1 MKSLNSLVSKL
12 WLTIILMVT
21 AVLIILTLVL
31 IFFFRSYVFNST
43 ETILEE
49 DIERV
54 EELLLTEHD
63 INASDTSNTNL
74 LMEDNLLILYDNES
88 ILPMSAMDE
97 EIYNR
102 INVDNLT
109 ESTFILDD
117 LYDSMYM
124 IKTSN
129 LTRYFEEDIKVIKY
143 RDLDAVNQS
152 ISAITM
158 IMFITTGIL
167 IIGTTIFAFLLLN
180 RITQPLTKLKTAAY
194 NTSRGKYKPLEVR
207 SRDEIG
213 ELTLAFNKMNQDIKN
228 NIETV
233 LHEKNLREEIFSS
246 MEEGVLY
253 FDTEGELI
261 YSNTKGNSIYQTL
274 TSKEHEKEIFMD
286 SVLNIVET
294 KTSHIERLN
303 ITNKHYQVS
312 FTAVVSSDKTY
323 GAIILIRDVTEIVKT
338 ETMRSDFIA
347 NVSHELKT
355 PMVMLS
361 GYSEAILD
369 EIVTEPEEVKEM
381 IKIIKDESDR
391 MNKLVNELITIARM
405 DSGADLLSISN
416 NDLMMLINDISF
428 KFKHEMNNKEIQ
440 FTVDAD
446 KDSVIFD
453 FDYGKI
459 EQVINNLLDNAI
471 RYTKPADKI
480 TLTVRDTG
488 DEVIISVE
496 DTGIGLK
503 KEHQNR
509 IFERFYKVDGSRTR
523 GKHGT
528 GLGLYIVSSI
538 IKRHKG
544 TIDLNSEYGEGSI
557 FNITL
562 PKNHS
567 KE

>member
-1 MKSLNSLVSKL
+1 
-12 WLTIILMVT
+12 MVT

-509 IFERFYKVDGSRTR
+509 IFERFYKVDESRTR

>member
-43 ETILEE
+43 EAILAE

-54 EELLLTEHD
+54 EEILLTEHD
-63 INASDTSNTNL
+63 ISGFSNESL
-74 LMEDNLLILYDNES
+74 LQEDNLLITYDNES
-88 ILPMSAMDE
+88 ILPLSATDE

-102 INVDNLT
+102 ININNLNS
-109 ESTFILDD
+109 STFILDD
-117 LYDSMYM
+117 LHDSMYM

-129 LTRYFEEDIKVIKY
+129 LTRYFDEDINIIKY
-143 RDLDAVNQS
+143 RSLDAVNQS

-180 RITQPLTKLKTAAY
+180 RITQPLTQLKSAAY
-194 NTSRGKYKPLEVR
+194 NTSRGNYKPLKVR

-213 ELTLAFNKMNQDIKN
+213 ELTLAFNKMNQDIKS
-228 NIETV
+228 NIEAV
-233 LHEKNLREEIFSS
+233 LHEKNLREEIFTS
-246 MEEGVLY
+246 MDEGVLY
-253 FDTEGELI
+253 FDTEGSLI
-261 YSNTKGNSIYQTL
+261 YSNAKGNAIYQTL
-274 TSKEHEKEIFMD
+274 TSKEHEKEMFMD
-286 SVLNIVET
+286 SVINIVDT
-294 KTSHIERLN
+294 KDSQIERLN
-303 ITNKHYQVS
+303 VVNKHFQVS
-312 FTAVVSSDKTY
+312 YTAVISDNKTY
-323 GAIILIRDVTEIVKT
+323 GAVVLIRDITEIVKT

-369 EIVTEPEEVKEM
+369 DVVTEPGEVKEM
-381 IKIIKDESDR
+381 VKIIKDESDR
-391 MNKLVNELITIARM
+391 MNRLVNELITIARM
-405 DSGADLLSISN
+405 DSGADLLNISS
-416 NDLMMLINDISF
+416 NDLMTLVNDISF
-428 KFKHEMNNKEIQ
+428 KFKHEMKDKEIS
-440 FTVDAD
+440 FNVDAEN
-446 KDSVIFD
+446 DSVIFD

-471 RYTKPADKI
+471 RYTKPDDSV
-480 TLTVRDTG
+480 TLKVRDSG
-488 DEVIISVE
+488 DEILISVE

-503 KEHQNR
+503 EEHQTR
-509 IFERFYKVDGSRTR
+509 IFERFYKVDESRTR

-538 IKRHKG
+538 IRRHQG
-544 TIDLNSEYGEGSI
+544 TIELESEYGRGTA
-557 FNITL
+557 FNISL

-567 KE
+567 IE

>member
-54 EELLLTEHD
+54 EEILLTEHD
-63 INASDTSNTNL
+63 INASDNNNASL

-88 ILPMSAMDE
+88 ILPLSAMDE

-102 INVDNLT
+102 INIDGMT
-109 ESTFILDD
+109 DSTFILDD

-129 LTRYFEEDIKVIKY
+129 LTRYFDEDIKIIKY
-143 RDLDAVNQS
+143 RDMDAVNQS
-152 ISAITM
+152 ISTITM

-194 NTSRGKYKPLEVR
+194 NTSRGKYKPLKVR

-213 ELTLAFNKMNQDIKN
+213 ELTLAFNKMNRDIKN
-228 NIETV
+228 NIEAV

-253 FDTEGELI
+253 FDTEGKLI
-261 YSNTKGNSIYQTL
+261 YSNTKGNLIYQTL
-274 TSKEHEKEIFMD
+274 TSNKHEKELFMD
-286 SVLNIVET
+286 SVLNIIES
-294 KTSHIERLN
+294 KTSQIERLN
-303 ITNKHYQVS
+303 IVNKHYQVS
-312 FTAVVSSDKTY
+312 YTAVVSGNKTY
-323 GAIILIRDVTEIVKT
+323 GAIVLIRDITEIVKT

-405 DSGADLLSISN
+405 DSGADLLNIAE

-428 KFKHEMNNKEIQ
+428 KFKHEMNDKEIS
-440 FTVDAD
+440 FKVDAE
-446 KDSVIFD
+446 KDSIIFD

-459 EQVINNLLDNAI
+459 EQVLNNLIDNAI
-471 RYTKPADKI
+471 RYTQPDDKI
-480 TLTVRDTG
+480 TLKVRDAG
-488 DEVIISVE
+488 DEIVISVE

-503 KEHQNR
+503 EEHQNR
-509 IFERFYKVDGSRTR
+509 IFERFYKVDESRTR

-538 IKRHKG
+538 IKRHQG
-544 TIDLNSEYGEGSI
+544 SIDLKSEYGVGTV
-557 FNITL
+557 FDITL

>member
-31 IFFFRSYVFNST
+31 IFFFRSYVFNTT

-49 DIERV
+49 DIDRV
-54 EELLLTEHD
+54 EEMLLTEHD
-63 INASDTSNTNL
+63 MGSLGNTSL
-74 LMEDNLLILYDNES
+74 LQEDNLIILYDEEPL
-88 ILPMSAMDE
+88 LPFSALDE

-102 INVDNLT
+102 MNTENLT
-109 ESTFILDD
+109 DTMFILDD

-124 IKTSN
+124 IKTSS
-129 LTRYFEEDIKVIKY
+129 LTRYFEEDLYIIMY

-152 ISAITM
+152 ISGITV

-180 RITQPLTKLKTAAY
+180 RITRPLINLKTAAY
-194 NTSRGKYKPLEVR
+194 NTSRGKYQPLEVR

-213 ELTLAFNKMNQDIKN
+213 ELTLAFNKMNRDIKR
-228 NIETV
+228 NIEAV

-253 FDTEGELI
+253 FDTDGELI
-261 YSNTKGNSIYQTL
+261 YSNSKGKSIYAAL
-274 TSKEHEKEIFMD
+274 SSNSHEKEMFISNVQD
-286 SVLNIVET
+286 IAET
-294 KTSHIERLN
+294 KTSRIERFNMLN
-303 ITNKHYQVS
+303 SHYQVS
-312 FTAVVSSDKTY
+312 YTAVLSDNRTY
-323 GAIILIRDVTEIVKT
+323 GTIVLIRDITELVKT

-369 EIVTEPEEVKEM
+369 GIVTEPDEVREM

-391 MNKLVNELITIARM
+391 MNNLVNELITIARM
-405 DSGADLLSISN
+405 DSGS
-416 NDLMMLINDISF
+416 DLMNIEGNDFMYLLEDIGL
-428 KFKHEMNNKEIQ
+428 KFKHALNEKGIDFEIDAEKE
-440 FTVDAD
+440 
-446 KDSVIFD
+446 SVFFD

-459 EQVINNLLDNAI
+459 EQVLNNLIDNAI
-471 RYTKPADKI
+471 RYTKPGDKI
-480 TLTVRDTG
+480 ILKVREEG
-488 DEVIISVE
+488 DDIRFSVT
-496 DTGIGLK
+496 DTGIGIK
-503 KEHQNR
+503 EEHQDR
-509 IFERFYKVDGSRTR
+509 IFERFYKVDESRTR

-538 IKRHKG
+538 IKRHHG
-544 TIDLNSEYGEGSI
+544 TIDLRSEPGVGTTFE
-557 FNITL
+557 ITL
-562 PKNHS
+562 PKNHNI
-567 KE
+567 E

>member
-31 IFFFRSYVFNST
+31 IFFFRSYVLNTT

-49 DIERV
+49 DIDRV
-54 EELLLTEHD
+54 EETLLTEHD
-63 INASDTSNTNL
+63 MGSLGNTSL
-74 LMEDNLLILYDNES
+74 LQEDNLIILYDDEPL
-88 ILPMSAMDE
+88 LPFSALDE

-102 INVDNLT
+102 MNTENLT
-109 ESTFILDD
+109 DSMFILDD

-124 IKTSN
+124 IKTSS
-129 LTRYFEEDIKVIKY
+129 LTRYFEEDLHIIMY

-152 ISAITM
+152 ITGITV

-180 RITQPLTKLKTAAY
+180 RITRPLINLKTAAY
-194 NTSRGKYKPLEVR
+194 NTSRGKYQPLEVR

-213 ELTLAFNKMNQDIKN
+213 ELTLAFNKMNRDIKR
-228 NIETV
+228 NIEDV

-253 FDTEGELI
+253 FDTDGELI
-261 YSNTKGNSIYQTL
+261 YSNTKGKSIYEAL
-274 TSKEHEKEIFMD
+274 SSNSHEKEMFI
-286 SVLNIVET
+286 SNVLDIAET
-294 KTSHIERLN
+294 KTPRIERLN
-303 ITNKHYQVS
+303 MLNSHYQVS
-312 FTAVVSSDKTY
+312 YTAVVSDNKTY
-323 GAIILIRDVTEIVKT
+323 GTIVLIRDITELVKT

-369 EIVTEPEEVKEM
+369 GIVTEPEEVREM

-391 MNKLVNELITIARM
+391 MNNLVNELITIARM
-405 DSGADLLSISN
+405 DSGS
-416 NDLMMLINDISF
+416 DLMNIEGNDF
-428 KFKHEMNNKEIQ
+428 MYLLEDVGLKFKHALNDKEID
-440 FTVDAD
+440 FIIDAE
-446 KDSVIFD
+446 KESVYFD

-459 EQVINNLLDNAI
+459 EQVLNNLIDNAI
-471 RYTKPADKI
+471 RYTEPGDKI
-480 TLTVRDTG
+480 ILKVREEEDN
-488 DEVIISVE
+488 IRFSVT
-496 DTGIGLK
+496 DTGIGIK
-503 KEHQNR
+503 EEHQDR
-509 IFERFYKVDGSRTR
+509 IFERFYKVDESRTR

-538 IKRHKG
+538 IKRHQG
-544 TIDLNSEYGEGSI
+544 TIDLHSKPGVGTTFEI
-557 FNITL
+557 IL
-562 PKNHS
+562 PKNHNID
-567 KE
+567 

>member
-49 DIERV
+49 DIDRV
-54 EELLLTEHD
+54 EEILLTEHD
-63 INASDTSNTNL
+63 ITSSNNANL

-88 ILPMSAMDE
+88 ILPLSAMDE

-129 LTRYFEEDIKVIKY
+129 LTRYFDEDIKIIKY

-194 NTSRGKYKPLEVR
+194 NTSRGNYKPLKVR

-228 NIETV
+228 NIEAV
-233 LHEKNLREEIFSS
+233 LHERNLREEIFTS
-246 MEEGVLY
+246 MDEGVLY

-261 YSNTKGNSIYQTL
+261 YSNAKGKSIYQTL
-274 TSKEHEKEIFMD
+274 TSKEHEKEMFID
-286 SVLNIVET
+286 NVLNIVET
-294 KTSHIERLN
+294 KTSQIERLN
-303 ITNKHYQVS
+303 IANKHYQVS
-312 FTAVVSSDKTY
+312 YTAVVSGDKIY
-323 GAIILIRDVTEIVKT
+323 GAVILIRDITEIVKT

-369 EIVTEPEEVKEM
+369 DIVTEPDEVKEM

-391 MNKLVNELITIARM
+391 MNRLVNELITIARM
-405 DSGADLLSISN
+405 DSGADLLNIAG
-416 NDLMMLINDISF
+416 NDLMALVNDISF
-428 KFKHEMNNKEIQ
+428 KFKHEMNDKEIS
-440 FTVDAD
+440 FNVEAEN
-446 KDSVIFD
+446 DSVIFD

-471 RYTKPADKI
+471 RYTKPDDKI
-480 TLTVRDTG
+480 TLKVRDSD
-488 DEVIISVE
+488 DEVMITVE

-503 KEHQNR
+503 EEHQNR
-509 IFERFYKVDGSRTR
+509 VFERFYKVDESRTR

-538 IKRHKG
+538 IKRHQG
-544 TIDLNSEYGEGSI
+544 TIDLNSEYGRGTA

-562 PKNHS
+562 PKNHGI
-567 KE
+567 E

>member
-31 IFFFRSYVFNST
+31 IFFFRSYVLNTT

-49 DIERV
+49 DIDRV
-54 EELLLTEHD
+54 EETLLTEHD
-63 INASDTSNTNL
+63 MGSLGNTSL
-74 LMEDNLLILYDNES
+74 LQEDNLIILYDDEPL
-88 ILPMSAMDE
+88 LPFSALDE

-102 INVDNLT
+102 MNTENLT
-109 ESTFILDD
+109 DSMFILDD

-124 IKTSN
+124 IKTSS
-129 LTRYFEEDIKVIKY
+129 LTRYFEEDLHIIMY

-152 ISAITM
+152 ITGITV

-180 RITQPLTKLKTAAY
+180 RITRPLINLKTAAY
-194 NTSRGKYKPLEVR
+194 NTSRGKYQPLEVR

-213 ELTLAFNKMNQDIKN
+213 ELTLAFNKMNRDIKR
-228 NIETV
+228 NIEDV

-253 FDTEGELI
+253 FDTDGELI
-261 YSNTKGNSIYQTL
+261 YSNTKGKSIYEAL
-274 TSKEHEKEIFMD
+274 SSNSHEKEMFI
-286 SVLNIVET
+286 SNVLDIAET
-294 KTSHIERLN
+294 KTPRIERLN
-303 ITNKHYQVS
+303 MLNSHYQVS
-312 FTAVVSSDKTY
+312 YTAVVSDNKTY
-323 GAIILIRDVTEIVKT
+323 GTIVLIRDITELVKT

-369 EIVTEPEEVKEM
+369 GIVTEPEEVREM

-391 MNKLVNELITIARM
+391 MNNLVNELITIARM
-405 DSGADLLSISN
+405 DSGS
-416 NDLMMLINDISF
+416 DLMNIEGNDF
-428 KFKHEMNNKEIQ
+428 MYLLEDVGLKFKHALNDKEID
-440 FTVDAD
+440 FIIDAE
-446 KDSVIFD
+446 KESVYFD

-459 EQVINNLLDNAI
+459 EQVLNNLIDNAI
-471 RYTKPADKI
+471 RYTEPGDKI
-480 TLTVRDTG
+480 ILKVREEDN
-488 DEVIISVE
+488 IRFSVT
-496 DTGIGLK
+496 DTGIGIK
-503 KEHQNR
+503 AEHQDR
-509 IFERFYKVDGSRTR
+509 IFERFYKVDESRTR

-538 IKRHKG
+538 IKRHQG
-544 TIDLNSEYGEGSI
+544 TIDLHSKPGVGTTFEI
-557 FNITL
+557 IL
-562 PKNHS
+562 PKNHNID
-567 KE
+567 

>member
-1 MKSLNSLVSKL
+1 MRSLNSLVSKL

-31 IFFFRSYVFNST
+31 IFFFRSYVFNTT

-49 DIERV
+49 DIDRV
-54 EELLLTEHD
+54 EEMLLTEHD
-63 INASDTSNTNL
+63 MGTLGNTSL
-74 LMEDNLLILYDNES
+74 LQEDNLIILYDEDPL
-88 ILPMSAMDE
+88 LPFSALDE

-102 INVDNLT
+102 MNT
-109 ESTFILDD
+109 ENITDTTFIIDD

-124 IKTSN
+124 IKTSS
-129 LTRYFEEDIKVIKY
+129 LTRYFEEDLHIIMY

-152 ISAITM
+152 ISGITV

-180 RITQPLTKLKTAAY
+180 RITRPLINLKTAAY
-194 NTSRGKYKPLEVR
+194 NTSRGKYQPLEVR

-213 ELTLAFNKMNQDIKN
+213 ELTLAFNKMNRDIKK
-228 NIETV
+228 NIEAV

-253 FDTEGELI
+253 FDTDGELI
-261 YSNTKGNSIYQTL
+261 YSNAKGKSIYAAL
-274 TSKEHEKEIFMD
+274 SSNSHEKEMFI
-286 SVLNIVET
+286 SNVLDIAET
-294 KTSHIERLN
+294 KTSRIERFNMLN
-303 ITNKHYQVS
+303 SHYQVS
-312 FTAVVSSDKTY
+312 YTAVVSDNRTY
-323 GAIILIRDVTEIVKT
+323 GTIVLIRDITEMVKT

-369 EIVTEPEEVKEM
+369 GIVTEPGEVREM

-391 MNKLVNELITIARM
+391 MNNLVNELITIARM
-405 DSGADLLSISN
+405 DSGS
-416 NDLMMLINDISF
+416 DLMNIEGNDF
-428 KFKHEMNNKEIQ
+428 MYLLEDVGLKFKHALNEKGIKFVLDAEKE
-440 FTVDAD
+440 
-446 KDSVIFD
+446 SVYFD

-459 EQVINNLLDNAI
+459 EQVLNNLIDNAI
-471 RYTKPADKI
+471 RYTEPGDKI
-480 TLTVRDTG
+480 TLKVREEG
-488 DEVIISVE
+488 DHVRFSIA
-496 DTGIGLK
+496 DTGIGIK
-503 KEHQNR
+503 KEHQDR
-509 IFERFYKVDGSRTR
+509 IFERFYKVDESRTR

-538 IKRHKG
+538 IKRHQG
-544 TIDLNSEYGEGSI
+544 TIDLHSEPGVGTTFEI
-557 FNITL
+557 VL
-562 PKNHS
+562 PKNHNID
-567 KE
+567 

>member
-21 AVLIILTLVL
+21 AVLIILTIVL

-54 EELLLTEHD
+54 EEILLTEHD
-63 INASDTSNTNL
+63 IDSSETSNPNL
-74 LMEDNLLILYDNES
+74 LMEDNLIILYDNES
-88 ILPMSAMDE
+88 VLPMSPIDE

-102 INVDNLT
+102 INIEGLT

-129 LTRYFEEDIKVIKY
+129 LTRYFDEDIKIIKY

-158 IMFITTGIL
+158 IMFVTTGIL

-194 NTSRGKYKPLEVR
+194 NTSRGKYKPLKVR

-253 FDTEGELI
+253 FDTESELI
-261 YSNTKGNSIYQTL
+261 YSNAKGNSIYKTL
-274 TSKEHEKEIFMD
+274 TSNDHEKELFMD
-286 SVLNIVET
+286 SVLNIVKT
-294 KTSHIERLN
+294 KVSQIERLN

-312 FTAVVSSDKTY
+312 YTAVVSGNKTY
-323 GAIILIRDVTEIVKT
+323 GVIVLIRDITEIVKT

-405 DSGADLLSISN
+405 DSGADLLDISN
-416 NDLMMLINDISF
+416 NDLMALISDISF
-428 KFKHEMNNKEIQ
+428 KFKHEMNNKEII
-440 FTVDAD
+440 FKVDAE
-446 KDSVIFD
+446 KDSVTFD

-471 RYTKPADKI
+471 RYTEPDDKI
-480 TLTVRDTG
+480 TLKVRDIG
-488 DEVIISVE
+488 EEIVISVE

-503 KEHQNR
+503 EEHQNR
-509 IFERFYKVDGSRTR
+509 IFERFYKVDESRTR

-538 IKRHKG
+538 IKRHEG
-544 TIDLNSEYGEGSI
+544 TIDLKSEYGKGTI
-557 FNITL
+557 FEITL
-562 PKNHS
+562 PKSHS
-567 KE
+567 ME

>member
-509 IFERFYKVDGSRTR
+509 IFERFYKVDESRTR